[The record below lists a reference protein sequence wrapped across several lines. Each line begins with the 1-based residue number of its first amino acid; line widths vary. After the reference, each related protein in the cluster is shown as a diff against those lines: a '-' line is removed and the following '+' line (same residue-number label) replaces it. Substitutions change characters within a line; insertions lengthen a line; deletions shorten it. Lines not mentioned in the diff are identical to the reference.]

1 MPHLPV
7 RCRGPQRVPQ
17 VQPVP
22 VLDLEI
28 RLDDAKA
35 RLRPGQAVRVELT
48 VPDIAGGAK

>member
-1 MPHLPV
+1 MAGIGRAV
-7 RCRGPQRVPQ
+7 RSKSQ

-35 RLRPGQAVRVELT
+35 KLRPGQAVRVELT
-48 VPDIAGGAK
+48 VPDIGGGAK